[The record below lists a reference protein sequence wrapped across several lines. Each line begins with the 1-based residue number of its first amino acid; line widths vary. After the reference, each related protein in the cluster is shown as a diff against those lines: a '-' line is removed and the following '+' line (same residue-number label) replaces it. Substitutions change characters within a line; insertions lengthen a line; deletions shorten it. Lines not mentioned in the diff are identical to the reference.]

1 MQVNTCGSLPELS
14 EPELDAELDEAA
26 LGDLL
31 GVRARADGLF
41 EEAEGSWVSG
51 LTGPFTWASPPP
63 NAKFI
68 PVGLVPVSPLAFT
81 TLKAVTCMRKADGSC
96 KEYGLLLV
104 SFAWPPGSKYHCCAV
119 LCQRKNHTTAQ
130 VEEGAA
136 ACSLC
141 WSHFCLK
148 EFSRHLDRQ

>member
-1 MQVNTCGSLPELS
+1 MQKSTCGSLPEDS

-63 NAKFI
+63 NAKFV
-68 PVGLVPVSPLAFT
+68 PVGIVPVCPLAFT
-81 TLKAVTCMRKADGSC
+81 TLKAVTCLRKRKGHARSTV
-96 KEYGLLLV
+96 LL
-104 SFAWPPGSKYHCCAV
+104 SASPGAQAANTIAA
-119 LCQRKNHTTAQ
+119 LCSAGDITARLHKR
-130 VEEGAA
+130 EGFA
-136 ACSLC
+136 ACSLW
-141 WSHFCLK
+141 WSLICLRN
-148 EFSRHLDRQ
+148 SAVL